1 MGKLKS
7 VCVYCGSSNEVKPD
21 YLRLAQDLGR
31 TLAHQGIKLV
41 YGGGGV
47 GLMGACARAT
57 HSEGGE
63 VLGIMPRFL
72 LQKGKYRTPLVIARG
87 NEPLQ
92 PSPGSCINRK
102 LR

>member
-7 VCVYCGSSNEVKPD
+7 ICVYCGSSNEVKPD

-31 TLAHQGIKLV
+31 TLAHQDIRLV

-72 LQKGKYRTPLVIARG
+72 LQKERIFDEVPHERFWIF
-87 NEPLQ
+87 
-92 PSPGSCINRK
+92 SSCSNG
-102 LR
+102 